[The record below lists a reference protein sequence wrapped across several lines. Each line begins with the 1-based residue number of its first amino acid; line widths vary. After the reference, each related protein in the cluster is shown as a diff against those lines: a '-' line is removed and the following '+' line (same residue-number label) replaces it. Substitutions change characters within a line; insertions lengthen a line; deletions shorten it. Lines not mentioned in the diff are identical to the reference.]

1 MKRMRRGSSET
12 MRNAGDNSRRPSPLT
27 PTLSPQGRGGIFSEA
42 GFTLMEMLVV
52 LVLIG
57 LIAMVAI
64 PQVSRLLGSAKG
76 QAARIQMETLSRSL
90 SFYQMDNGDFPT
102 AEQGLAALWQ
112 RPGDMPTWNGPYVRE
127 ERQLSDPWGR
137 PVVYRLADGRFTI
150 TTLGADGR
158 EGGTGE
164 DADISMGQ

>member
-1 MKRMRRGSSET
+1 MMSNVKRPRR
-12 MRNAGDNSRRPSPLT
+12 SRE
-27 PTLSPQGRGGIFSEA
+27 Q

-57 LIAMVAI
+57 LIAAVAI

-76 QAARIQMETLSRSL
+76 KAARIQLETLSRSL
-90 SFYQMDNGDFPT
+90 SFYELDNGALPT
-102 AEQGLAALWQ
+102 AEQGLAALWE
-112 RPGDMPTWNGPYVRE
+112 RPGELPTWNGPYVRAD
-127 ERQLSDPWGR
+127 RQLSDPWGR
-137 PVVYRLADGRFTI
+137 RLLYRTSGDNASFTL